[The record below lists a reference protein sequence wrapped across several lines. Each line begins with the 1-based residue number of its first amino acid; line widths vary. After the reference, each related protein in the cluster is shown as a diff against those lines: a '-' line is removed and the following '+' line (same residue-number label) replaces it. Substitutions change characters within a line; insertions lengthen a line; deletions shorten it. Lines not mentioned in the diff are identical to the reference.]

1 MVSANLSSILQSDSL
16 NTGKRIDETISYLL
30 KEGLIKLGEDGGLI
44 ISTFGEACIRLMTDI
59 ECSIKLIKSLRT
71 ITSSSEASWNEMQ
84 LIRAVALSMNS
95 NNYTGLENIQ
105 SYKDIA
111 EEFIK
116 KYKINKED
124 ETPKRF

>member
-1 MVSANLSSILQSDSL
+1 M
-16 NTGKRIDETISYLL
+16 
-30 KEGLIKLGEDGGLI
+30 GEDGGLI

-95 NNYTGLENIQ
+95 TSMQALKTFNPTKISPKNLSRSTR
-105 SYKDIA
+105 S
-111 EEFIK
+111 IK
-116 KYKINKED
+116 RMKP
-124 ETPKRF
+124 PKRF